1 MPRRV
6 SLPGADELF
15 RTTGAS
21 VAPVRPSRGLGGV
34 PVGLPLATAPAEVG
48 RTLPIGG
55 PGRDDRLHAVPD
67 PDQLDEAAA
76 RARPTAAPRPPKPP
90 PRPSGRTRHDE
101 KITVYVSSD
110 ELLELEHARLILRGQ
125 HGVAVD
131 RGRIVR
137 EAIAIL
143 LADLDTKGDASVLV
157 RRLRHS

>member
-1 MPRRV
+1 V

-21 VAPVRPSRGLGGV
+21 VAPVRPPRGLGGV
-34 PVGLPLATAPAEVG
+34 PVGLPLATAATEAG
-48 RTLPIGG
+48 RTLPLG

-76 RARPTAAPRPPKPP
+76 RARSTAPLRPPKPP

-110 ELLELEHARLILRGQ
+110 ELLDLEHARLILRGQ

-143 LADLDTKGDASVLV
+143 LADLDTKGEASVLV
-157 RRLRHS
+157 RRLRYT